1 MDVAIL
7 IYEGFTSL
15 DATGPF
21 EVLRRLPDPRVCFVS
36 ATPGMCAA
44 DQPGFGLVAEPLESM
59 ERPDIVVVAG
69 GSTTQGLLADETVL
83 AWLRRVHETST
94 WTTSVCTGSLLLGAA
109 GLLQGRQAT
118 SHWYELDSLRC
129 FGAEPVSRRIVEDG
143 KIITAAGVSSGID
156 MALLLWDRLAGP
168 AYAQAVQLGIE
179 YDPQPPHDA
188 GSVAESPGRGGPVH
202 AGQHGAALR
211 PLLGPAGRSRRL
223 TFRAT

>member
-7 IYEGFTSL
+7 IYEGFTAL

-21 EVLRRLPDPRVCFVS
+21 EVLSRLPDARVRFVS

-59 ERPDIVVVAG
+59 ERPSVVVVAG
-69 GSTTQGLLADETVL
+69 GSTTTLLLDDETVL
-83 AWLRRVHETST
+83 TWLRRVHETSV

-109 GLLQGRQAT
+109 GLLDGREAT
-118 SHWYELDSLRC
+118 TFWYELESLRC
-129 FGAEPVSRRIVEDG
+129 FGAEPVSRRVVEAG

-156 MALLLWDRLAGP
+156 MALLVCDRLQGP

-179 YDPQPPHDA
+179 YDPQPPHDT
-188 GSVAESPGRGGPVH
+188 GSVAKAPAEVTRFLRDNLRSTYGPPWVERTAH
-202 AGQHGAALR
+202 T
-211 PLLGPAGRSRRL
+211 S
-223 TFRAT
+223 